1 MQQLFYTK
9 GEDGKANIEFSLDLE
24 SKDLTNIL
32 LLDSVVHNSVVYEII
47 LTSYDADNK
56 VYVIIVQKTDY

>member
-24 SKDLTNIL
+24 SKDLTNIFQG
-32 LLDSVVHNSVVYEII
+32 EC
-47 LTSYDADNK
+47 
-56 VYVIIVQKTDY
+56 